1 MATNV
6 TGVIPDIIQRIVG
19 RDRTTAEILFITG
32 KVSNGSL
39 QCDAQEVV
47 KNDAEGT
54 PIKRWMNAKTGQF
67 SGDETFWNLDLY
79 SQQLNGEG
87 KTFGTT
93 GNGIIV
99 PISDPVKTYKAGD
112 TLTEYTLKYAAANVG
127 TESVPEYKISVCI
140 LGKDD
145 YPKKIF
151 KLGQAASDGVFTYT
165 SGTKTLTF
173 AEGDINEGDKLFVEY
188 DFNSEDCVAIINSAD
203 KFPKDIEIVVE
214 GLFETAC
221 GAALA
226 GYTIF
231 PKAQLS
237 ASVTASFGKT
247 DTFPFSFSAQQ
258 DYCDENKQLFRV
270 VFPTL
275 PETP

>member
-67 SGDETFWNLDLY
+67 NGDETFWNLDLY

-151 KLGQAASDGVFTYT
+151 KLGQAASAGVFTYT

-173 AEGDINEGDKLFVEY
+173 AEGDIAEGDKLFVEY

-203 KFPKDIEIVVE
+203 KFPKDIEIIVE

-221 GAALA
+221 GEALA
-226 GYTIF
+226 GYVIF

-258 DYCDENKQLFRV
+258 DYCDKNKQLFRV